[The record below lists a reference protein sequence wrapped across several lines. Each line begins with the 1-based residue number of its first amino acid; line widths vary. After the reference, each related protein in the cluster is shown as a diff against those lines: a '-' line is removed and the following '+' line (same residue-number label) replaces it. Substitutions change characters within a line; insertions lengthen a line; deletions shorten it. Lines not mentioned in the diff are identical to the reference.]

1 MRKLKKYANRKI
13 YDSENR
19 CYVTIKDI
27 KDMIQ
32 ENQSVQVIDEKSGN
46 DITRSV
52 LIQIISDIEASEEET
67 VLTDY
72 VLQYL
77 IRMYA
82 DPMSKPFA
90 MYLDYSLKNFLQQ
103 QESINQQFE
112 TLLFK
117 NQKKDLEKFTQ
128 QMMNS
133 WSDFMGL
140 NKN

>member
-13 YDSENR
+13 YDPEGR
-19 CYVTIKDI
+19 RYVTIKDI
-27 KDMIQ
+27 KKMIQ
-32 ENQSVQVIDEKSGN
+32 DNESIQVTDEKTDN
-46 DITRSV
+46 DITRSI
-52 LIQIISDIEASEEET
+52 LIQIISDIEANEEQT

-90 MYLDYSLKNFLQQ
+90 TYLDYSLKNFFQQ
-103 QESINQQFE
+103 QEAINQQFE
-112 TLLFK
+112 NALFK
-117 NQKKDLEKFTQ
+117 NQQKNLEEFTNQ
-128 QMMNS
+128 IMDN

-140 NKN
+140 KKK

>member
-1 MRKLKKYANRKI
+1 MKKLKKYANRKI
-13 YDSENR
+13 YDSEDR
-19 CYVTIKDI
+19 RYVTIKDI
-27 KDMIQ
+27 KQMIQ
-32 ENQSVQVIDEKSGN
+32 NNESIQVYDEKTGN
-46 DITRSV
+46 DITRSI

-103 QESINQQFE
+103 QETINQQLE
-112 TLLFK
+112 NVLLK
-117 NQKKDLEKFTQ
+117 NQQKNLEQFTDQ
-128 QMMNS
+128 IMNS

-140 NKN
+140 NKK